1 MKSKKSPGNEP
12 AQWKLCVHAH
22 GVLRVTCEN
31 RAIPYIIIFSVR
43 INIYNNNNTCAYVIM
58 STRVLNYLYDL
69 YCFFM
74 QPRALIKRALIVFR
88 EQYSHA
94 DIMMAHSPTNT
105 RK

>member
-1 MKSKKSPGNEP
+1 
-12 AQWKLCVHAH
+12 
-22 GVLRVTCEN
+22 
-31 RAIPYIIIFSVR
+31 
-43 INIYNNNNTCAYVIM
+43 M

-74 QPRALIKRALIVFR
+74 QPRALIKRALVFR

-105 RK
+105 RIYIAYTYFFSAKKTISRDEVNISVVRDDDRRT